1 MIDFGLDWLNML
13 LRWAHIIVG
22 IGWIGTSFYFM
33 ALDYSLR
40 RREQMKPGVLGTAWQ
55 VHGGGFYH
63 MEKFTVAPAELPA
76 DLKWFRW
83 DAYLTWVTGFALLVV
98 QYYFNADAF
107 LIDPTVMPLTTFQA
121 VFLSVASLLLGW
133 LIYDAMCKSHT
144 LGSDPKVLGIAVTV
158 LIMLFAYLFTEVF
171 SGRGAL
177 IHVGAFVGTIMAV
190 NVFGVIVPNQKKITA
205 SLLKGEAP
213 DPRLGKIGKQR
224 STHNN
229 YLTLPVLLMMVSN
242 HYPML
247 TGHDHAWLLVALI
260 LAIGASVRHYIN
272 RHDAGDAPKKFVW
285 TMPVATVG
293 LAVAVVLTAPRV
305 DPAMASLQ
313 VADSQAL
320 AISLTHCAACHAANP
335 SHELF
340 LEAPGGVRLETV
352 DDLRRHASGVWSQA
366 VVSDLMPLAN
376 ETGMTDAER
385 QQLGAWIQAQR

>member
-1 MIDFGLDWLNML
+1 MIDFGLDWLNLL

-40 RREQMKPGVLGTAWQ
+40 RRERMKPGVLGTAWQ

-63 MEKFTVAPAELPA
+63 VEKFTVVPDELPV

-83 DAYLTWVTGFALLVV
+83 EAYLTWVTGFALLVV
-98 QYYFNADAF
+98 QYYVNANAY
-107 LIDPTVMPLTTFQA
+107 LIDPAVMPLTTVQA
-121 VFLSVASLLLGW
+121 VFLSVASLGLGW
-133 LIYDAMCKSHT
+133 LIYDAMCTSKT
-144 LGSDPKVLGIAVTV
+144 LGSNPRVLGVAVTA
-158 LIMLFAYLFTEVF
+158 LILAFTYLFTEVF

-177 IHVGAFVGTIMAV
+177 IHVGAFIGTIMAV

-213 DPRLGKIGKQR
+213 DPALGKIGKQR

-229 YLTLPVLLMMVSN
+229 YLTLPVLLMMVSG

-247 TGHDHAWLLVALI
+247 TGHDQAWLLVALI

-272 RHDAGDAPKKFVW
+272 RHDAGDEPKSFAW
-285 TMPVATVG
+285 TLPAATVG
-293 LAVAVVLTAPRV
+293 LAIAVVITAPRV
-305 DPAMASLQ
+305 DPAIGSLQ
-313 VADSQAL
+313 VADTQAL
-320 AISLTHCAACHAANP
+320 SISLNHCSACHAANP
-335 SHELF
+335 THEF
-340 LEAPGGVRLETV
+340 FAEAPGGVRLETV
-352 DDLRRHASGVWSQA
+352 DDLRRHAGQVWDQA
-366 VVSDLMPLAN
+366 VISDLMPLGN

-385 QQLGAWIQAQR
+385 RQLGAWIQAQR